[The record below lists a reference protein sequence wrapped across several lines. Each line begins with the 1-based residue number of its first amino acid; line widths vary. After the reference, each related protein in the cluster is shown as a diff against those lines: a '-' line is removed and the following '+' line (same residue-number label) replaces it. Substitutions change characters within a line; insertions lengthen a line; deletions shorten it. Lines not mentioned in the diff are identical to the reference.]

1 MVMKI
6 ANNSEIRD
14 YLDRLKENI
23 ESNYQNDFLDGYI
36 EPKDELEAKKELILA
51 GQQEFINNIDISLYI
66 DSNEWNNNP
75 YIKNIKFNNI
85 NKKHFRYENVLIE
98 KNYLFNADAIMDDA
112 DRELKDWLK
121 LRALSK
127 DIEAPFLYQDNSEWM
142 MAVPS
147 EALTND
153 PYALKAHG
161 NVLTFGLGIGYFTY
175 MALLNPNVKSI
186 TIVEKSK
193 EVIDLF
199 DSIKSQFPNNEN
211 IKIINGDA
219 FDYFNE
225 SFIKK
230 YDYVYVDIWQSSD
243 DGRKIIEKLL
253 MQYNPPVDKVDFW
266 IEKSCLN
273 VVRTLIYLYYDETV
287 KHKLNKTTKQYHSLM
302 DKVRNYFNSIDS
314 EINSVNELKDIMYD
328 TKVIRDILAMR

>member
-1 MVMKI
+1 MKI
-6 ANNSEIRD
+6 AETKEIKE
-14 YLDRLKENI
+14 YLARLKENI

-36 EPKDELEAKKELILA
+36 EPKDEKEAKNELLLA
-51 GQQEFINNIDISLYI
+51 GQQEFNKENSPSLYI
-66 DSNEWNNNP
+66 DSDEWENNP
-75 YIKNIKFNNI
+75 YIKNINFSNI
-85 NKKHFRYENVLIE
+85 NKKHYRYENVLIE
-98 KNYLFNADAIMDDA
+98 KNYLFNADSIMDDE

-127 DIEAPFLYQDNSEWM
+127 DIEAPFLYQDDSEWM

-147 EALTND
+147 EAYTND

-175 MALLNPNVKSI
+175 MALLNKNVKSVTVI
-186 TIVEKSK
+186 EKSK
-193 EVIDLF
+193 EVIELF
-199 DSIKSQFPNNEN
+199 EEIKNQFPNKDN

-225 SFIKK
+225 SFINN
-230 YDYVYVDIWQSSD
+230 YDYVYVDIWQSTD

-253 MQYNPPVDKVDFW
+253 SQYNPPLDKVDFW

-273 VVRTLIYLYYDETV
+273 VIRTLIYMYYDETV
-287 KHKLNKTTKQYHSLM
+287 KHKLNKTTKDYHSLM
-302 DKVRNYFNSIDS
+302 DKVRLYFNNIDK
-314 EINSVNELKDIMYD
+314 EIKTVNELKDIMYD